1 MKVTGIEVFPISL
14 PPPARG
20 GSRLMIL
27 RLDTDAGISGYG
39 EMMLLSNPFRWPVV
53 AAMLEDLVEQAL
65 IGHDPYHAEERFDRI
80 YGRAGYSHA
89 PEQTKLGMLSALD
102 MACYDIVG
110 KDLGQPVHRLLGG
123 PLRDRVRTYTYLY
136 ADEADEAD
144 ASLQQSLRTLWLDPG
159 YSAARA
165 RHYVDLGF
173 TAVKL
178 DPFSLTVS
186 EDQALGQTVPLQFT
200 PQALETAE
208 SVIAAIRAEVGPAA
222 DILIGTHGQMTPASA
237 IRFAR
242 RIEACDPLWFEEPVP
257 PENAAALA
265 EVARATTIP
274 ITTGERL
281 TSKHDFAR
289 LLSHR
294 AAAIFNFDVGL
305 VGGILEAKKI
315 AAMAE
320 AHYVQIAPHVY
331 GGPMIAA
338 ASLELSLCSPNFLI
352 MEGVETFG
360 GIYNELADPPFD
372 WRDGFLYPSGRPG
385 LGHDLREDVARRL
398 RPDGPG
404 PSLVR
409 VY

>member
-20 GSRLMIL
+20 GSRWMIL

-53 AAMLEDLVEQAL
+53 AAMLADLVEQAL
-65 IGHDPYHAEERFDRI
+65 VGHDPYHAEQRFDRI

-89 PEQTKLGMLSALD
+89 PEQTKLAMLSALD

-123 PLRDRVRTYTYLY
+123 PLRDKVRTYTYLY
-136 ADEADEAD
+136 ADEAD
-144 ASLQQSLRTLWLDPG
+144 ASLQQSLRKLWLDPG

-186 EDQALGQTVPLQFT
+186 EDQALGQIVPLQFT

-208 SVIAAIRAEVGPAA
+208 SVVAAIRAEVGSAA

-242 RIEACDPLWFEEPVP
+242 RIETYDPLWFEEPVP

-289 LLSHR
+289 LLSHE

-360 GIYNELADPPFD
+360 GIYDELADPPFD

-385 LGHDLREDVARRL
+385 LGHNLREDVARRL

>member
-1 MKVTGIEVFPISL
+1 MKVVGMEAFPISL
-14 PPPARG
+14 PPPAKG
-20 GSRLMIL
+20 GSRWMII

-39 EMMLLSNPFRWPVV
+39 EMMLLSNPFRWAVV
-53 AAMLEDLVEQAL
+53 VAMLEDLVEQAL
-65 IGHDPYHAEERFDRI
+65 VGHDPYNAEERFDRI

-89 PEQTKLGMLSALD
+89 PEQTKLAMLSAID
-102 MACYDIVG
+102 MACFDIVG
-110 KDLGQPVHRLLGG
+110 KDLGQPVYRLLGG
-123 PLRDRVRTYTYLY
+123 QLRDRARTYTYLY
-136 ADEADEAD
+136 TDDSD
-144 ASLQQSLRTLWLDPG
+144 ASLQQNLRRLWLDPG
-159 YSAARA
+159 YAAARA
-165 RHYVDLGF
+165 RHYVELGF

-178 DPFSLTVS
+178 DPFSLILS
-186 EDQALGQTVPLQFT
+186 ADQTLGQVVPVQFT
-200 PQALETAE
+200 PQALETAT
-208 SVIAAIRAEVGPAA
+208 SVIAAIRAEVGSAA
-222 DILIGTHGQMTPASA
+222 DILVGTHGQMTPASA

-242 RIEACDPLWFEEPVP
+242 RIEAYDPLWFEEPVP
-257 PENAAALA
+257 PENVQALA
-265 EVARATTIP
+265 EVARATSIP

-289 LLSHR
+289 LLAHR

-338 ASLELSLCSPNFLI
+338 ASLQLSLCSPNFLI

-360 GIYNELADPPFD
+360 GIYDEITDPPFD
-372 WRDGFLYPSGRPG
+372 WRSGYLFPSDRPG
-385 LGHDLREDVARRL
+385 LGHDLREDVARQL

-404 PSLVR
+404 PSLIR

>member
-1 MKVTGIEVFPISL
+1 MKVTGVEIFPIAL

-20 GSRLMIL
+20 GNHWMIL

-39 EMMLLSNPFRWPVV
+39 EMMLLSHPFRWPVV
-53 AAMLEDLVEQAL
+53 VAMLEDLFDQAL
-65 IGHDPYHAEERFDRI
+65 VGHDPYNAEELFDRL

-89 PEQTKLGMLSALD
+89 PEQTKLAMLSAFD
-102 MACYDIVG
+102 MACFDIVG

-123 PLRDRVRTYTYLY
+123 RMRDKVRTYTYLY
-136 ADEADEAD
+136 PGEGDAD
-144 ASLQQSLRTLWLDPG
+144 LQQGLRALWLDPA
-159 YSAARA
+159 YAAARA

-178 DPFSLTVS
+178 DPFSLSIS
-186 EDQALGQTVPLQFT
+186 EDQALGQTVPVQFT
-200 PQALETAE
+200 MAALDTAE
-208 SVIAAIRAEVGPAA
+208 SVIAAIREEVGDAA
-222 DILIGTHGQMTPASA
+222 DILVGTHGQMTPASA

-242 RIEACDPLWFEEPVP
+242 RIEAYDPLWFEEPVP
-257 PENAAALA
+257 PENMEGLA
-265 EVARATTIP
+265 EVARATSIP

-294 AAAIFNFDVGL
+294 AAAIFNFDVGI
-305 VGGILEAKKI
+305 VGGILEARKI
-315 AAMAE
+315 ATMAE
-320 AHYVQIAPHVY
+320 AHYVQVAPHVY
-331 GGPMIAA
+331 GGPMITA
-338 ASLELSLCSPNFLI
+338 ASIQLSLCSPNFLV
-352 MEGVETFG
+352 MEGVERFG
-360 GIYNELADPPFD
+360 GIYDELTDPPFT
-372 WRDGFLYPSGRPG
+372 WRDGFVLPSDRPG

-404 PSLVR
+404 PSLIR

>member
-1 MKVTGIEVFPISL
+1 MKVVSVEVFPISL

-20 GSRLMIL
+20 GNRWMIL

-39 EMMLLSNPFRWPVV
+39 EMMLLSHPFRWPVV
-53 AAMLEDLVEQAL
+53 VAMLEDLADQAL
-65 IGHDPYHAEERFDRI
+65 IGHDPYNAEERFDRI

-89 PEQTKLGMLSALD
+89 PEQTKLAMLSALD

-110 KDLGQPVHRLLGG
+110 KDLGQPLHRLFGG
-123 PLRDRVRTYTYLY
+123 QLRDKVRTYTYLY
-136 ADEADEAD
+136 TDDSD
-144 ASLQQSLRTLWLDPG
+144 ASLQQSLRSLWLDPG
-159 YSAARA
+159 YAAARA

-186 EDQALGQTVPLQFT
+186 EDQSLGQLVPLQFT
-200 PQALETAE
+200 PSALETAE
-208 SVIAAIRAEVGPAA
+208 SVIAAIRAEVRAEA
-222 DILIGTHGQMTPASA
+222 DILVGTHGQMTPASA

-242 RIEACDPLWFEEPVP
+242 RIEAYDPLWFEEPVP
-257 PENAAALA
+257 PENIEALA
-265 EVARATTIP
+265 EVARATSIP

-305 VGGILEAKKI
+305 VGGILEARKI

-331 GGPMIAA
+331 GGPMITA
-338 ASLELSLCSPNFLI
+338 ASLQLSLCLPNFLI

-360 GIYNELADPPFD
+360 GIYDELTDPPFN
-372 WRDGFLYPSGRPG
+372 WRGGYLVPSGRPG

-398 RPDGPG
+398 RPEGPG

>member
-1 MKVTGIEVFPISL
+1 MKVTGVEVFPISV

-20 GSRLMIL
+20 GSRWMIL
-27 RLDTDAGISGYG
+27 RLDTDAGVSGYG
-39 EMMLLSNPFRWPVV
+39 EMMLLSSPFRWHVV
-53 AAMLEDLVEQAL
+53 VAMLEDLVEQA
-65 IGHDPYHAEERFDRI
+65 IVGHDPYEAEERFDRV

-89 PEQTKLGMLSALD
+89 PEQTKLAMLSALD

-110 KDLGQPVHRLLGG
+110 KDLGQPLHRLLGG
-123 PLRDRVRTYTYLY
+123 RVRDKVRTYTYLY
-136 ADEADEAD
+136 ADENGAN
-144 ASLQQSLRTLWLDPG
+144 LQQSLRRLWLDPG
-159 YSAARA
+159 YAAARA

-186 EDQALGQTVPLQFT
+186 ADQALGQIVPLQFS
-200 PQALETAE
+200 PEALATAE
-208 SVIAAIRAEVGPAA
+208 SVIAAIRDEVGTTA
-222 DILIGTHGQMTPASA
+222 DILVGTHGQMTPASA

-242 RIEACDPLWFEEPVP
+242 RIEAYDPLWFEEPVP
-257 PENAAALA
+257 PENVEALA
-265 EVARATTIP
+265 EVARATSIP

-289 LLSHR
+289 VLSHR
-294 AAAIFNFDVGL
+294 AAAILNFDVGL

-315 AAMAE
+315 TAMAE

-338 ASLELSLCSPNFLI
+338 ASRELSLCSPSFLI

-360 GIYNELADPPFD
+360 GSYNELTDPPFT
-372 WRDGFLYPSGRPG
+372 WRDGFLLPSDRPG

-404 PSLVR
+404 PGLIR
-409 VY
+409 GY

>member
-1 MKVTGIEVFPISL
+1 MKLTGVEVFPIAV

-20 GSRLMIL
+20 GNRWMIL
-27 RLDTDAGISGYG
+27 RLDTDAGVSGYG
-39 EMMLLSNPFRWPVV
+39 EMMLLSNPFRWHVV
-53 AAMLEDLVEQAL
+53 AAMLADLVEQAL
-65 IGHDPYHAEERFDRI
+65 VGHDPYDAEERFDRV
-80 YGRAGYSHA
+80 YGRAGYSHS
-89 PEQTKLGMLSALD
+89 PEQTKLAMLSALD

-110 KDLGQPVHRLLGG
+110 KDLGQPLHRLLGG
-123 PLRDRVRTYTYLY
+123 RMRDKVRTYTYLY
-136 ADEADEAD
+136 ADDSD
-144 ASLQQSLRTLWLDPG
+144 ANLRQSLRRLWLDPV
-159 YSAARA
+159 YAAARA

-186 EDQALGQTVPLQFT
+186 EDQALGQVVPLQFT
-200 PQALETAE
+200 PQALATAE
-208 SVIAAIRAEVGPAA
+208 SVIAAIRAEVGTAA
-222 DILIGTHGQMTPASA
+222 DVLVGTHGQMTPASA

-242 RIEACDPLWFEEPVP
+242 RIEAYDPLWFEEPVP
-257 PENAAALA
+257 PENVEALA
-265 EVARATTIP
+265 EVARATSIP

-294 AAAIFNFDVGL
+294 AAAILNFDVGL

-338 ASLELSLCSPNFLI
+338 ASRELSLCSPNFLI

-360 GIYNELADPPFD
+360 GIYDELTDPPFS
-372 WRDGFLYPSGRPG
+372 WRDGFLLPSDRPG

-404 PSLVR
+404 PSLMR